1 MYRNTSSQ
9 KIAVFAYDIT
19 TGGAKT
25 GDSANIAVYVN
36 KDWAGATV
44 LGDTSATE
52 ISSSHAPGWYTFDL
66 TQGETDAVAL
76 HFTGTSTG
84 NTQIGGQLIFTNPK
98 NYSSAVIDSSGLID
112 ANAVKIGPTGAG
124 TAQTARDLGTSVL
137 LSSGTGTGQLSITS
151 GIASVNATQ
160 INSDATSAAN
170 LAKTTKVI
178 LRGTVQTSGSSTTLI
193 ATSAFDVVGTH
204 TDQFRGRIITFDPAT
219 TTLGLRGQATDI
231 TSSSIA
237 TNPVFTVSALTT
249 TPQTGD
255 TFSVT

>member
-1 MYRNTSSQ
+1 MLKNTSSQ
-9 KIAVFAYDIT
+9 KIAVYAYDIT

-25 GDSANIAVYVN
+25 GDAANITVYVN
-36 KDWAGATV
+36 KDWGGVNALT
-44 LGDTSATE
+44 DTSATE
-52 ISSSHAPGWYTFDL
+52 LSSTNAPGWYTFDVS
-66 TQGETDAVAL
+66 QSETNADVL
-76 HFTGTSTG
+76 HFTGKSVTG
-84 NTQIGGQLIFTNPK
+84 SIQVAGQLIATDPPL
-98 NYSSAVIDSSGLID
+98 YTTLSVDASGRVDVIK
-112 ANAVKIGPTGAG
+112 VAG
-124 TAQTARDLGTSVL
+124 TTQTARDLGASVL
-137 LSSGTGTGQLSITS
+137 LSSGTGTGQLSISS
-151 GIASVNATQ
+151 GVVAADATK